1 MLKIL
6 NLKKNSRNQ
15 LVPCLSLA
23 DIKEFGIKTAEYPE
37 LQTAGSHCVNLAAIP
52 DATSNFEFDSQRLY
66 LSIPQIALDR
76 NPRGYVDLANIDN
89 GINALLLNYSYNG
102 SKNYDRKKK
111 WLR

>member
-1 MLKIL
+1 M
-6 NLKKNSRNQ
+6 
-15 LVPCLSLA
+15 
-23 DIKEFGIKTAEYPE
+23 
-37 LQTAGSHCVNLAAIP
+37 QTAGSHCVNLAAIP

-102 SKNYDRKKK
+102 SKNYDRKKNGSDNTSHYVNV
-111 WLR
+111 RPG